1 MHRERD
7 RGVSPCLCRQVQR
20 GGAARVDR
28 LRLHPDPGQR
38 YITSITELD
47 ADPGVTEA
55 ASTLTEQLYPAIME
69 WQQEACAE
77 RARQRIAMGDNDVT
91 CKLGAGAETRSL

>member
-1 MHRERD
+1 M
-7 RGVSPCLCRQVQR
+7 V
-20 GGAARVDR
+20 
-28 LRLHPDPGQR
+28 
-38 YITSITELD
+38 
-47 ADPGVTEA
+47 EA